1 MYIKKRRNITDESG
15 KGKNSK
21 KNDTPEVQQ
30 QKKILI
36 PLDEHGE
43 PYGWGLLIGKFL
55 ISQGIPVGSYRIR
68 N

>member
-1 MYIKKRRNITDESG
+1 MYIKKGRNITDESG

-30 QKKILI
+30 KKILI
-36 PLDEHGE
+36 PLDKHGE
-43 PYGWGLLIGKFL
+43 PYGWGLLLGKFL